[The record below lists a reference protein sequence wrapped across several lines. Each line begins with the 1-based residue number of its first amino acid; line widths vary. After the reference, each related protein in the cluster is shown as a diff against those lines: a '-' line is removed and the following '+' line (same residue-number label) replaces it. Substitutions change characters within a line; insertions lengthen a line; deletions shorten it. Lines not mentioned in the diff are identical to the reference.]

1 MSNSTVHT
9 TNPRAPCVPPRSPAH
24 SSVCRSQEPL
34 PLPPSAPPRCL
45 GWPRPLSVLQPVG
58 LPRRRILHPP
68 PPPPLSHSAPPPPSP
83 PQSTMPT
90 HEVCQ
95 QPRSC
100 RAQTLSTIMLGLS
113 GTKARHHRRQWPA
126 SRGRHVGRR
135 AVPTHH
141 SCPINQ
147 ATTTDPRQ
155 QRRLLLP
162 VRPSPRAGAPRH
174 QISGTTASSRRRRRC
189 HPGVWPATA
198 AT

>member
-1 MSNSTVHT
+1 M
-9 TNPRAPCVPPRSPAH
+9 RS
-24 SSVCRSQEPL
+24 S
-34 PLPPSAPPRCL
+34 
-45 GWPRPLSVLQPVG
+45 PLSSALICVSFSG
-58 LPRRRILHPP
+58 APP
-68 PPPPLSHSAPPPPSP
+68 PPPFRATKVPRLASASVGTPACWTATPSHSTPPPPTPLVAFCTPPPSP